1 VSDLT
6 DTNGAMLRTFLSF
19 CLLTSLVLWPV
30 GAWSADAT
38 GFSVTL
44 PCGSPPF
51 GSGESDMHLYLT
63 HFPKQRPGQELVV
76 LMPSQV
82 GPAGLTDWVDAV
94 AKLCNI
100 SDPISCSD
108 AKRARVRVL
117 NYSGHHS
124 LGHIS
129 SHHISGRFEV
139 GFADGTTIEG
149 TFAAKERE
157 TKQYSQAICE

>member
-1 VSDLT
+1 
-6 DTNGAMLRTFLSF
+6 MLRTFPSF
-19 CLLTSLVLWPV
+19 CLLTLLVLWSA
-30 GAWSADAT
+30 GAWCADAT
-38 GFSVTL
+38 GFSVTV

-51 GSGESDMHLYLT
+51 GAGETDMHLYLT
-63 HFPKQRPGQELVV
+63 HFPKPRPGQELVV

-117 NYSGHHS
+117 NYSGAHF
-124 LGHIS
+124 LGHTS
-129 SHHISGRFEV
+129 GPHISGRFEV
-139 GFADGTTIEG
+139 GFADATTIEG
-149 TFAAKERE
+149 TFAAKQRK
-157 TKQYSQAICE
+157 TKEYSRAVCE